1 MARCADI
8 VEREAV
14 GAVHAVHRAP
24 SDSDVIVARRLPP
37 RAGTMSAAPPAA
49 PPPPDVE
56 EFNCPVCLRL
66 LCKPSVLPC
75 GHALC
80 FWDAHR
86 SMDAF
91 GTSHCPVCRR
101 AYRHL
106 PAVCE
111 ALHGYLGRT
120 FPREYAERLRENLD
134 EEEEM
139 DHFSPELP
147 AALILPRTASAS
159 ASTPPAQHHPPTA
172 DTLVGTTLID
182 ALAAATPSR
191 GPNLRLFACAFDDGR
206 TDAGPA
212 PGRSGSEPE
221 LGPGTHILHDP
232 VVLACGHAVCRGC
245 ERRRM
250 GTSPGT
256 RRECP
261 RCGRPDP
268 TGEAPPEPSLLLAEL
283 VRRACGNAPAEAAA
297 ARDAAWD
304 AAHPP
309 ATAPDVKEPTV
320 ETKPEPGSENA
331 SGGTGGG
338 APRTFERFL
347 ESVRRV
353 DPESF
358 THIGV
363 GCDVCGMYPIR
374 GRRFRCMDC
383 PESMGFDL
391 CVGCHRTAAETA
403 GEDEDEPGD
412 GAGPGGGPGAG
423 GGVDPRVIHGRF
435 NQNHRPD
442 HRMEEVR
449 PRPTA
454 MHFLT
459 HMHPDLTPAQI
470 LEMVRLQTAPEP
482 ADEPAGADSADVD
495 DAETDLNL
503 DDEDDVDVDEDDVD
517 VDEDDG
523 EFLWLDEEGADVPAE
538 EEETEDER
546 EVNDVERTSPSSGP
560 GPSPGG
566 RDELDAARG
575 ERATAAI

>member
-1 MARCADI
+1 
-8 VEREAV
+8 
-14 GAVHAVHRAP
+14 
-24 SDSDVIVARRLPP
+24 
-37 RAGTMSAAPPAA
+37 MSAA

-56 EFNCPVCLRL
+56 EFNCPVCLRM
-66 LCKPSVLPC
+66 LCKPSVLSC

-80 FWDAHR
+80 FWDVHR

-91 GTSHCPVCRR
+91 GTSHCPLCRR
-101 AYRHL
+101 AYHHL
-106 PAVCE
+106 PTVCQ

-147 AALILPRTASAS
+147 AALILPRTVSAS
-159 ASTPPAQHHPPTA
+159 ASTSPARDHPSTPEN
-172 DTLVGTTLID
+172 LVGAALID

-206 TDAGPA
+206 AGAGAEPA
-212 PGRSGSEPE
+212 PAPAPASEPE
-221 LGPGTHILHDP
+221 PELEPGTHILHDP

-250 GTSPGT
+250 GTSPGS

-268 TGEAPPEPSLLLAEL
+268 AGDSPPEPCLRLAEL
-283 VRRACGNAPAEAAA
+283 VRRAFGNAPAEAAA

-309 ATAPDVKEPTV
+309 AIAPDVKEPTD
-320 ETKPEPGSENA
+320 ETKTEPGPENA
-331 SGGTGGG
+331 RGGTGGG
-338 APRTFERFL
+338 APPTFERFL
-347 ESVRRV
+347 ESVRRI
-353 DPESF
+353 DPETF

-363 GCDVCGMYPIR
+363 GCDVCGMYPVR
-374 GRRFRCMDC
+374 GRRFRCRDC

-391 CVGCHRTAAETA
+391 CLGCHRAAAETA
-403 GEDEDEPGD
+403 GEDEDGA
-412 GAGPGGGPGAG
+412 GAGPGPGAG
-423 GGVDPRVIHGRF
+423 GGAGAGAGAGGGVDSRVIHGRF

-470 LEMVRLQTAPEP
+470 LEMVRMQTAPED
-482 ADEPAGADSADVD
+482 AGGEPG
-495 DAETDLNL
+495 DAEPSDAEVDLDL
-503 DDEDDVDVDEDDVD
+503 DDEDDVD

-523 EFLWLDEEGADVPAE
+523 EFLWLDEEGVDVPAE
-538 EEETEDER
+538 VEEPEDER
-546 EVNDVERTSPSSGP
+546 EADDDERTSPSPSP
-560 GPSPGG
+560 SPSPGG
-566 RDELDAARG
+566 ANEPDATRG
-575 ERATAAI
+575 ERATATR